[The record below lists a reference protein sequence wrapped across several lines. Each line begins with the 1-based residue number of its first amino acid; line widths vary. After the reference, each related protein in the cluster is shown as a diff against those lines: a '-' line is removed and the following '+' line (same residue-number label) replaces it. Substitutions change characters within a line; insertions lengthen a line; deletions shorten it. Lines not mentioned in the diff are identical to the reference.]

1 MRVIRLIVLLLI
13 LGLTQLPSSTSIAS
27 ERTRIGEWHFFEY
40 DDRAFIRGLDM
51 EYGDGASLAV
61 YTWHKP
67 GGNLAFGFKAPC
79 WAERGWVS
87 VDGQEFNLASNNASE
102 NKEWWGLATLSEKSA
117 LIAAMSKGGVLS
129 LEMRSGG
136 RCSVSRKFSLSGFF
150 EAVKALQSGVS
161 PSSYKKASP
170 GS

>member
-1 MRVIRLIVLLLI
+1 MRVIRLIAVLLI
-13 LGLTQLPSSTSIAS
+13 LGLTQLPSGTSIAS
-27 ERTRIGEWHFFEY
+27 DRTRIGEWHFFEY

-102 NKEWWGLATLSEKSA
+102 NKEWWGLATLSEK
-117 LIAAMSKGGVLS
+117 ICFDCGN
-129 LEMRSGG
+129 EQG
-136 RCSVSRKFSLSGFF
+136 RRFV
-150 EAVKALQSGVS
+150 A
-161 PSSYKKASP
+161 
-170 GS
+170 